1 MIVAC
6 GQALVNVS
14 LDESVKVREAQ
25 QGASLLSGTFG
36 GTFKDM
42 DRAGNEAAEITLME
56 VLAARHGYVVS
67 RDAADSYGS
76 MPTSK
81 GDRMPMVP
89 PSALYR
95 EIPREFVRGS
105 DTDDLVPTAGRIID
119 LYA

>member
-1 MIVAC
+1 MILTSRTAT
-6 GQALVNVS
+6 VN
-14 LDESVKVREAQ
+14 LDLSDRVRIGEIR
-25 QGASLLSGTFG
+25 QGARILSGTHG

-42 DRAGNEAAEITLME
+42 DRAGDEAAEIALME
-56 VLAARHGYVVS
+56 VLAARHGYRVT
-67 RDAADSYGS
+67 RGAADDYGS
-76 MPTSK
+76 IPASK

-95 EIPREFVRGS
+95 KIPREFVRGS